1 MSAPWEAL
9 DAELACWRDAGRTPA
24 VWWRDDDAVEASAA
38 LDRLLGLAGRFDL
51 PLVLAV
57 VPAAAGEAL
66 AERLAGE
73 PAGIGVV
80 QHGYAHQNHAPAGI
94 PKVELGPHRPAM
106 IVVGEL
112 GTGWLALERLF
123 GTRALPILVP
133 PWNRIDPMFIPMLPE
148 IGFRGLSTFG
158 VRRRREPVTGMLQVN
173 THVDLVDW
181 RGSRGFVGE
190 EKALA
195 GLTDGLR
202 RQRLAVPDP
211 RGGEPE
217 PIGLLSHHLV
227 MDEPG
232 WGFLARLFDRLK
244 SAGLLTILPADQ
256 VFAGRPAIGR
266 RLSQ

>member
-1 MSAPWEAL
+1 MTAGWDVF
-9 DAELACWRDAGRTPA
+9 DAELAHWRDAGRAPP
-24 VWWRDDDAVEASAA
+24 VWWRDDDAIEPSAA
-38 LDRLLGLAGRFDL
+38 LDRLLALAGAFGV
-51 PLVLAV
+51 PLTLAV
-57 VPAAAGEAL
+57 VPAAAGGPL
-66 AERLAGE
+66 AGRLAGE
-73 PAGIGVV
+73 PDGVRVV
-80 QHGYAHQNHAPAGI
+80 QHGYAHQNHAPAGM
-94 PKVELGPHRPAM
+94 PRMELGTHRPAM

-123 GTRALPILVP
+123 GTRTLPVLVP
-133 PWNRIDPMFIPMLPE
+133 PWNRIDPVLVPMLPE

-158 VRRRREPVTGMLQVN
+158 ARRRREPVTGLLQVN

-190 EKALA
+190 ERALA

-202 RQRLAVPDP
+202 QRRLEKSDP
-211 RGGEPE
+211 RGGTAE